1 MLHRAD
7 LTTSSPHL
15 AGSVSKLAQLS
26 VTGCSSG
33 PLSQGAALLVM
44 GNAHH
49 IQHSTLEPSGT
60 TAAVFHQ
67 DEILLKEISKIQSSD
82 LLVLY

>member
-15 AGSVSKLAQLS
+15 VGSVSKLAQLS
-26 VTGCSSG
+26 VTGCSSK
-33 PLSQGAALLVM
+33 SGAALLVM

-60 TAAVFHQ
+60 PAALFHQ
-67 DEILLKEISKIQSSD
+67 DEILLKEISKSQSSD